1 MTSHSTLAIWGTLAA
16 IGIGTF
22 LTRFSFLAALARV
35 DAIPPLVTRIL
46 RLIPAAVIAAI
57 AVPALT
63 HATGTFDLAT
73 DRFFAGTVA
82 AFVAWRTRN
91 VVATIAV
98 GMGLLWA
105 VDALGWF
112 GG

>member
-1 MTSHSTLAIWGTLAA
+1 MTSHSTVAIWGILAA

-22 LTRFSFLAALARV
+22 LIRFSFLAVLARV

-46 RLIPAAVIAAI
+46 RLIPAAVLAAI
-57 AVPALT
+57 AMPALT
-63 HATGTFDLAT
+63 HAAGTFDLAT
-73 DRFFAGTVA
+73 DRFVAGTVA
-82 AFVAWRTRN
+82 ALVAWRTGN

-98 GMGLLWA
+98 GMGVLWA
-105 VDALGWF
+105 IDALGWF